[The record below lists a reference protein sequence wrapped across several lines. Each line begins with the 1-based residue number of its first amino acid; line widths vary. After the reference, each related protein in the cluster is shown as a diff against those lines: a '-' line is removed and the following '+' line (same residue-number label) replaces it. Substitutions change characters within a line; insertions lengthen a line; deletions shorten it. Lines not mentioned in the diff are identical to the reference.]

1 MKTKLKIY
9 TVVLSLAA
17 LTFSACNKPKNPE
30 PEPTPPS
37 GIEALNIPP
46 SFDYKTSQKI
56 TLNIHDEAGAK
67 YDIYSLKSEKPEE
80 IIYSD
85 NDTVVVMD
93 DLNQKLASGL
103 TSANGFTATFSVP
116 TYHKYLFL
124 VRSKDGH
131 FTRTNLQITGNQMD
145 YTYQPPATKSAPVRQ
160 TLATHT
166 LPSSDILYAVN
177 GYEKKVY
184 SIDLGTGIVSTVGS
198 IPYTSI
204 ADAVDK
210 ANNRIYIANK
220 KSPFQLG
227 YYDLTSGNFTIVGNL
242 ASHFPRMDY
251 NPADGLLYIS
261 NHSKI
266 YTVDPANAQ
275 YLQTFTIHGLANND
289 WGDMAFADDGT
300 LYLVSKS
307 GVYKCSFQGN
317 DVNATLISDNTL
329 PSPLTSMAVG
339 TNGKLYMSVSH
350 SNGTIIE
357 FDPATGSWQYVQI
370 SSPTRINDFGILRYG
385 TTLEDTDGDGVPDNQ
400 DDYPIDPERAFNNY
414 YPGKGLWATLAFE
427 DLWPS
432 KGDYDFNDLVIG
444 YNINQVTNAQNKVV
458 DIKAAFDVRHNGAG
472 LHNGFAF
479 QVPVNQS
486 TVGSVNTTSHEQGTI
501 PRNGNGTEAGQNLAN
516 FIVFENTDNVLGQEI
531 DMTIHFDQPQ
541 PVSQTGVPPYNPY
554 LIKNGDVKVEI
565 HLPDMAPTALAD
577 QSLFKTDDDD
587 SNPATGRY
595 YKTDK
600 NLPWGINIV
609 YRFKWMKEKQEII
622 KGYLHF
628 GDWAE
633 SNGQQYPDWYKDL
646 PGYRDNTYLDSDK

>member
-1 MKTKLKIY
+1 MKTNLKVYIGL
-9 TVVLSLAA
+9 LSLAA

-30 PEPTPPS
+30 PVPTPS
-37 GIEALNIPP
+37 GIESLNIPP

-56 TLNIHDEAGAK
+56 TLNIHDEAGAT
-67 YDIYSLKSEKPEE
+67 YAIYSLKSEKPEE
-80 IIYSD
+80 IIYSA

-116 TYHKYLFL
+116 TYHKYLFV
-124 VRSKDGH
+124 VRSKEGH
-131 FTRTNLQITGNQMD
+131 FTRTNLPITGNQMD
-145 YTYQPPATKSAPVRQ
+145 YTYQAPATKSAPVRQ
-160 TLATHT
+160 MAVHAGAT
-166 LPSSDILYAVN
+166 SDILYAVN
-177 GYEKKVY
+177 GSEKKVY
-184 SIDLGTGIVSTVGS
+184 SIDLGTGNVSTVGS

-210 ANNRIYIANK
+210 ADNRIYIANK

-227 YYDLTSGNFTIVGNL
+227 YYDLGTGTFTIVGNM
-242 ASHFPRMDY
+242 ASNFPRMDY

-275 YLQTFTIHGLANND
+275 YLQTFSVHGLAND
-289 WGDMAFADDGT
+289 GWGDMAFADDGT

-307 GVYKCSFQGN
+307 GVYRCSFQGN

-339 TNGKLYMSVSH
+339 TSGKLYMSKS
-350 SNGTIIE
+350 SGNGKIIE
-357 FDPATGSWQYVQI
+357 FDPATGSWQYVNI
-370 SSPTRINDFGILRYG
+370 SSSIRINDFGVLRYG
-385 TTLEDTDGDGVPDNQ
+385 TTLQDSDGDGVPDNQ
-400 DDYPIDPERAFNNY
+400 DDYPNDPERAFNNY
-414 YPGKGLWATLAFE
+414 YPGKDLWATLAFE

-432 KGDYDFNDLVIG
+432 KGDYDFNDLVVG
-444 YNINQVTNAQNKVV
+444 YNFNEVTNAQNKVV
-458 DIKAAFDVRHNGAG
+458 DIKATFDVRHNGAG
-472 LHNGFAF
+472 LNNGFAF
-479 QVPVNQS
+479 QVPVNAS
-486 TVGSVNTTSHEQGTI
+486 KVGSVTTTSHEQGTI
-501 PRNGNGTEAGQNLAN
+501 PRSGNGTEAGQNLAN
-516 FIVFENTDNVLGQEI
+516 FIVFENTDNVLGQQI
-531 DMTIHFDQPQ
+531 DMTIHFTQPQ
-541 PVSQTGVPPYNPY
+541 STSVVGTPPYNPY
-554 LIKNGDVKVEI
+554 LIKNGDVNVEV

-577 QSLFKTDDDD
+577 QSLFGTEDDD

-600 NLPWGINIV
+600 NLPWAINIV

-628 GDWAE
+628 ADWAE
-633 SNGQQYPDWYKDL
+633 SGGQQFADWYKDL
-646 PGYRDNTYLDSDK
+646 PGYRDDTYLDSDK